1 MNFKY
6 FHSPMHLNPTSSHTT
21 SLSFPRFRV
30 FRPAA
35 AVICFSTRTLNAKN
49 SEPSAL
55 SKKNTCLLLVT
66 HGLYTPRLRRSVA
79 FSTTTSFHLPAVF
92 FFFEYLTEQLFCYS
106 FFGIPF
112 FLFSTFF
119 TTFLIDNFHL

>member
-66 HGLYTPRLRRSVA
+66 HAHRDSADPSH
-79 FSTTTSFHLPAVF
+79 FPPPPASICQL
-92 FFFEYLTEQLFCYS
+92 FFEYLTEQLFCYS

-112 FLFSTFF
+112 LPFSTFF